1 MQLLNTCGR
10 DGCGICRKE
19 EEKEIV
25 LSYSTFVFFFLSKTW
40 SLLKSKLS
48 LCAKQFLILD
58 DVANMHVL
66 LPSKNKKKQ
75 NKTKQNKKKKLNLI
89 KGVQGFF
96 SFIF

>member
-1 MQLLNTCGR
+1 MQLLNACGS

-19 EEKEIV
+19 EEKKSV

-58 DVANMHVL
+58 DVANMHEL
-66 LPSKNKKKQ
+66 LPSNIYKKKKKQ
-75 NKTKQNKKKKLNLI
+75 EKKLNLM
-89 KGVQGFF
+89 KEVQGFF

>member
-66 LPSKNKKKQ
+66 LPSNIKKK
-75 NKTKQNKKKKLNLI
+75 NKTKQEKKLNLI

>member
-19 EEKEIV
+19 EEKENV

-48 LCAKQFLILD
+48 LCAKKFLILD

-66 LPSKNKKKQ
+66 LPSNIKKNKKK
-75 NKTKQNKKKKLNLI
+75 TKFN
-89 KGVQGFF
+89 
-96 SFIF
+96 